1 MSATPSNISIPSV
14 LSVSVS
20 DPSGATGVS
29 ADLRTYALL
38 GVYGTAIL
46 TTLTAGSTRGVA
58 GTLPVPPRFVSSQL
72 EALLDDATVQ
82 GVKVGMLGGVE
93 TVRVVTRMLAVRGV
107 RPLVVD
113 PALSA
118 GDGAE
123 PIGDEAVA
131 MLRAELLPLAT
142 VLTASASEA
151 GALLGTDAPTTLD
164 EMSDA
169 ARALA
174 GLGPSWVLLSGGQID
189 GGTACVD
196 VLTDGSEMQ
205 ELRVPRVGGRDPLG
219 AGDTLSAALTALLAL
234 GGDVPTAAGAAQRY
248 VAASIEASDALA
260 VGPGRTPLRQ
270 LPWANAGQDVRSAME
285 RPRRRWK

>member
-1 MSATPSNISIPSV
+1 MSATPTNISLPSV
-14 LSVSVS
+14 LSVATS

-38 GVYGTAIL
+38 GVYGSAIL
-46 TTLTAGSTRGVA
+46 TTLAASSTRGVA

-82 GVKVGMLGGVE
+82 GVKVGMLGGAE

-113 PALSA
+113 PVLSA

-131 MLRAELLPLAT
+131 MLRAELLPIAT

-151 GALLGTDAPTTLD
+151 GALLGTDSPTTLD

-189 GGTACVD
+189 SGTACVD

-234 GGDVPTAAGAAQRY
+234 GGDVPTAAAAAQPSATS
-248 VAASIEASDALA
+248 VASRRRAWREPRR
-260 VGPGRTPLRQ
+260 GPPGRTILV
-270 LPWANAGQDVRSAME
+270 LPTRRSHCY
-285 RPRRRWK
+285 PQ